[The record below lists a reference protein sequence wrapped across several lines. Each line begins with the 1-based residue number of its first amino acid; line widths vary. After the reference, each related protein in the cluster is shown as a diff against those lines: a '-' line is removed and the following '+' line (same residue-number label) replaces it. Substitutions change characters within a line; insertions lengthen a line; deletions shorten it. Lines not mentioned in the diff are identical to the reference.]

1 MKIQTG
7 NMLIQDMGLKVG
19 EIFQIGDGPE
29 AFLMRYEGHSGPQGR
44 CDCNV
49 VAAGH
54 DKWDRLTPVE
64 NEPAR

>member
-7 NMLIQDMGLKVG
+7 DMLIQDMGLKVG
-19 EIFQIGDGPE
+19 EIFQIGDGPD
-29 AFLMRYEGHSGPQGR
+29 AFRMRYEGHDGLNGR

-54 DKWDRLTPVE
+54 DKWDRLTPV
-64 NEPAR
+64 N